1 MIDGIIIHSFVELDF
16 RIFVFGTVSLEHDR
30 PKIPSCRT
38 DFSKLPISKS
48 LGFLMEHCWQG
59 RSEKSQKKAIFT
71 RFYAIYEYFGKIGQ
85 KGDKSLC
92 FVVSSVKIAM

>member
-1 MIDGIIIHSFVELDF
+1 
-16 RIFVFGTVSLEHDR
+16 
-30 PKIPSCRT
+30 
-38 DFSKLPISKS
+38 
-48 LGFLMEHCWQG
+48 MEHCWQG
-59 RSEKSQKKAIFT
+59 GSEKSQKKAIFT